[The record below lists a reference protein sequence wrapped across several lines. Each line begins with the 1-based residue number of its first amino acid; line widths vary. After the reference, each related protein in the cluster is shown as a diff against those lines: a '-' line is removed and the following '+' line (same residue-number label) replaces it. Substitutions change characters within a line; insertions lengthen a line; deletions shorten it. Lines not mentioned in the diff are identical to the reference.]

1 MRKNI
6 KNKTITPFA
15 HKAVLI
21 PLGLFL
27 AVIILEVGLRLGGFI
42 FLSLQEHRNKVSIQR
57 KDTYRIMCLG
67 ESTTAGQYP
76 IFLQE
81 ELDKY
86 NTGIEFS
93 VIDKGVVGVDTSFIL
108 DKLVSNIDTYN
119 PDMVITMMGSN
130 DIKYPHIPYGV
141 ITTEDEQ
148 PFLNSI
154 RIYKLARLLWRDI
167 VVMVRKQNTAKDKV
181 QTSFKKNTSQK
192 QEPAN
197 QPAESGPQKNS
208 AHIEQGLF
216 YQDKGQLVQAED
228 SFKKAIELNPNSD
241 QAYSEL
247 GWFYRKQNKPIKAED
262 LFKKAISLNP
272 KNDSA
277 YNGLGQL
284 YREQNKLTEAEDS
297 FKKAIEINPN
307 SDWICMELGWLY
319 QSQSKFIQTE
329 NLFKKAIQINPQND
343 QAYGELGQLYQD
355 WHKDI
360 KAEDSYKKAISLNAK
375 NYKASVMLAIL
386 YQNQGKFTQCEDL
399 LKTAILIKPE
409 NDYAYTELGRVYQS
423 WGKYIEAEDLYKK
436 AIELKPN
443 SDWAYSELGWF
454 YQSQGKFT
462 QVEDLFKKAISLNLK
477 NDSAYTGLGQLY
489 REQNKLIEA
498 EDSYKKAIQLN
509 PQNDWAYASLES
521 IYMETGD
528 LELARQYGK
537 KANELRL
544 SYYAPT
550 SAGNYHKLKDTLDK
564 RGITYVCVQYPVRG
578 IEPLKKIFQGDE
590 EGIIFVD
597 NERIFKDA
605 LIQGEYTDYFID
617 SFGGDFGHCT
627 DKGNRLLA
635 ENIANTISKE
645 VFGR

>member
-1 MRKNI
+1 LSKNI
-6 KNKTITPFA
+6 KNKTIAPFA
-15 HKAVLI
+15 HKAILI
-21 PLGLFL
+21 TLGLFFT
-27 AVIILEVGLRLGGFI
+27 VIILEAGLRLGGFI
-42 FLSLQEHRNKVSIQR
+42 FLSLQEHRNKASIQR
-57 KDTYRIMCLG
+57 KGTYRIMCLG

-76 IFLQE
+76 VFLQE
-81 ELDKY
+81 ELDKH

-93 VIDKGVVGVDTSFIL
+93 VIDKGVIGIDTAFIL

-130 DIKYPHIPYGV
+130 DLKYPHIPYGV
-141 ITTEDEQ
+141 ITAEDKQ

-154 RIYKLARLLWRDI
+154 RIYKLARLIWRDI
-167 VVMVRKQNTAKDKV
+167 VITVRKLNIGKDKV
-181 QTSFKKNTSQK
+181 QASFKKNTSQK

-197 QPAESGPQKNS
+197 QPLKLGRQKNS
-208 AHIEQGLF
+208 AYVEQGLF

-241 QAYSEL
+241 WVYMEL
-247 GWFYRKQNKPIKAED
+247 GWFYQSQGKFTQAED
-262 LFKKAISLNP
+262 LFKQVI
-272 KNDSA
+272 
-277 YNGLGQL
+277 QL
-284 YREQNKLTEAEDS
+284 
-297 FKKAIEINPN
+297 
-307 SDWICMELGWLY
+307 
-319 QSQSKFIQTE
+319 
-329 NLFKKAIQINPQND
+329 NPQND

-355 WHKDI
+355 RDKYI
-360 KAEDSYKKAISLNAK
+360 EAEDLYKKAISLNAK

-386 YQNQGKFTQCEDL
+386 YQNQSKFTQAEDL

-635 ENIANTISKE
+635 ENIANTILKE
-645 VFGR
+645 VFDR

>member
-1 MRKNI
+1 LRKNI

-277 YNGLGQL
+277 YTGLGLL
-284 YREQNKLTEAEDS
+284 YREQNKPIKAEDSFKKVIELNPNNDWVYAELGLCYRSQGKFTQAEDS
-297 FKKAIEINPN
+297 FKKAIE
-307 SDWICMELGWLY
+307 L
-319 QSQSKFIQTE
+319 
-329 NLFKKAIQINPQND
+329 NPQND
-343 QAYGELGQLYQD
+343 WVYKNSVCVDQGLFYHAKGQLVQ
-355 WHKDI
+355 
-360 KAEDSYKKAISLNAK
+360 AEDS
-375 NYKASVMLAIL
+375 
-386 YQNQGKFTQCEDL
+386 F
-399 LKTAILIKPE
+399 
-409 NDYAYTELGRVYQS
+409 
-423 WGKYIEAEDLYKK
+423 KK
-436 AIELKPN
+436 AIELNPH
-443 SDWAYSELGWF
+443 SDWERMELGWF
-454 YQSQGKFT
+454 YRSQGKFT
-462 QVEDLFKKAISLNLK
+462 QAEDLFKKAI
-477 NDSAYTGLGQLY
+477 
-489 REQNKLIEA
+489 E
-498 EDSYKKAIQLN
+498 LN

-528 LELARQYGK
+528 LELAKQYGQ
-537 KANELRL
+537 KASELRL
-544 SYYAPT
+544 SYYVQT
-550 SAGNYHKLKDTLDK
+550 VAGNYHKLKDILDK
-564 RGITYVCVQYPVRG
+564 RGITYVCVQYPVRS
-578 IEPLKKIFQGDE
+578 IEPLKKIFHGDE
-590 EGIIFVD
+590 EVIIFVD
-597 NERIFKDA
+597 NEKIFKDA
-605 LIQGEYTDYFID
+605 LIQGKYTDYFID

-627 DKGNRLLA
+627 DKGNRLLVK
-635 ENIANTISKE
+635 NIANAILKE

>member
-93 VIDKGVVGVDTSFIL
+93 VIDKGVVAVDTSFIL

-228 SFKKAIELNPNSD
+228 SFKKAIEL
-241 QAYSEL
+241 
-247 GWFYRKQNKPIKAED
+247 
-262 LFKKAISLNP
+262 
-272 KNDSA
+272 
-277 YNGLGQL
+277 
-284 YREQNKLTEAEDS
+284 
-297 FKKAIEINPN
+297 
-307 SDWICMELGWLY
+307 
-319 QSQSKFIQTE
+319 
-329 NLFKKAIQINPQND
+329 
-343 QAYGELGQLYQD
+343 
-355 WHKDI
+355 
-360 KAEDSYKKAISLNAK
+360 
-375 NYKASVMLAIL
+375 
-386 YQNQGKFTQCEDL
+386 
-399 LKTAILIKPE
+399 
-409 NDYAYTELGRVYQS
+409 
-423 WGKYIEAEDLYKK
+423 
-436 AIELKPN
+436 KPN

-454 YQSQGKFT
+454 YRSQGKFT
-462 QVEDLFKKAISLNLK
+462 QAEDLFKKAI
-477 NDSAYTGLGQLY
+477 
-489 REQNKLIEA
+489 E
-498 EDSYKKAIQLN
+498 LN

-528 LELARQYGK
+528 LELAKQYGQ
-537 KANELRL
+537 KASELRL
-544 SYYAPT
+544 SYYVQT
-550 SAGNYHKLKDTLDK
+550 VAGNYHKLKDILDK
-564 RGITYVCVQYPVRG
+564 RGITYVCVQYPVRS
-578 IEPLKKIFQGDE
+578 IEPLKKIFHGDE
-590 EGIIFVD
+590 EVIIFVD
-597 NERIFKDA
+597 NEKIFKDA
-605 LIQGEYTDYFID
+605 LIQGKYTDYFID

-627 DKGNRLLA
+627 DKGNRLLVK
-635 ENIANTISKE
+635 NIANAILKE

>member
-277 YNGLGQL
+277 YTGLGLL
-284 YREQNKLTEAEDS
+284 YREQNKPIKAEDSFKKVIELNPNNDWVYAELGLCYRSQGKFTQAEDS
-297 FKKAIEINPN
+297 FKKAIE
-307 SDWICMELGWLY
+307 L
-319 QSQSKFIQTE
+319 
-329 NLFKKAIQINPQND
+329 NPQND
-343 QAYGELGQLYQD
+343 WVYKNSVCVDQGLFYHAKGQLVQ
-355 WHKDI
+355 
-360 KAEDSYKKAISLNAK
+360 AEDS
-375 NYKASVMLAIL
+375 
-386 YQNQGKFTQCEDL
+386 F
-399 LKTAILIKPE
+399 
-409 NDYAYTELGRVYQS
+409 
-423 WGKYIEAEDLYKK
+423 KK
-436 AIELKPN
+436 AIELNPH
-443 SDWAYSELGWF
+443 SDWERMELGWF
-454 YQSQGKFT
+454 YRSQGKFT
-462 QVEDLFKKAISLNLK
+462 QAEDLFKKAI
-477 NDSAYTGLGQLY
+477 
-489 REQNKLIEA
+489 E
-498 EDSYKKAIQLN
+498 LN

-528 LELARQYGK
+528 LELAKQYGQ
-537 KANELRL
+537 KASELRL
-544 SYYAPT
+544 SYYVQT
-550 SAGNYHKLKDTLDK
+550 VAGNYHKLKDILDK
-564 RGITYVCVQYPVRG
+564 RGITYVCVQYPVRS
-578 IEPLKKIFQGDE
+578 IEPLKKIFHGDE
-590 EGIIFVD
+590 EVIIFVD
-597 NERIFKDA
+597 NEKIFKDA
-605 LIQGEYTDYFID
+605 LIQGKYTDYFID

-627 DKGNRLLA
+627 DKGNRLLVK
-635 ENIANTISKE
+635 NIANAILKE

>member
-1 MRKNI
+1 LRKNI

-228 SFKKAIELNPNSD
+228 SFKKAIELNPHSD
-241 QAYSEL
+241 WERMEL
-247 GWFYRKQNKPIKAED
+247 GWFYRSQGKFTQAED
-262 LFKKAISLNP
+262 LFKKAI
-272 KNDSA
+272 
-277 YNGLGQL
+277 
-284 YREQNKLTEAEDS
+284 E
-297 FKKAIEINPN
+297 
-307 SDWICMELGWLY
+307 
-319 QSQSKFIQTE
+319 
-329 NLFKKAIQINPQND
+329 
-343 QAYGELGQLYQD
+343 
-355 WHKDI
+355 
-360 KAEDSYKKAISLNAK
+360 
-375 NYKASVMLAIL
+375 
-386 YQNQGKFTQCEDL
+386 
-399 LKTAILIKPE
+399 
-409 NDYAYTELGRVYQS
+409 
-423 WGKYIEAEDLYKK
+423 
-436 AIELKPN
+436 
-443 SDWAYSELGWF
+443 
-454 YQSQGKFT
+454 
-462 QVEDLFKKAISLNLK
+462 
-477 NDSAYTGLGQLY
+477 
-489 REQNKLIEA
+489 
-498 EDSYKKAIQLN
+498 LN

-528 LELARQYGK
+528 LELAKQYGQ
-537 KANELRL
+537 KASELRL
-544 SYYAPT
+544 SYYVQT
-550 SAGNYHKLKDTLDK
+550 VAGNYHKLKDILDK
-564 RGITYVCVQYPVRG
+564 RGITYVCVQYPVRS
-578 IEPLKKIFQGDE
+578 IEPLKKIFHGDE
-590 EGIIFVD
+590 EVIIFVD
-597 NERIFKDA
+597 NEKIFKDA
-605 LIQGEYTDYFID
+605 LIQGKYTDYFID

-627 DKGNRLLA
+627 DKGNRLLVK
-635 ENIANTISKE
+635 NIANAILKE

>member
-1 MRKNI
+1 
-6 KNKTITPFA
+6 
-15 HKAVLI
+15 
-21 PLGLFL
+21 
-27 AVIILEVGLRLGGFI
+27 
-42 FLSLQEHRNKVSIQR
+42 
-57 KDTYRIMCLG
+57 MCLG

-277 YNGLGQL
+277 YTGLGLL
-284 YREQNKLTEAEDS
+284 YREQNKPIKAEDSFKKVIELNPNNDWVYAELGLCYRSQGKFTQAEDS
-297 FKKAIEINPN
+297 FKKAIE
-307 SDWICMELGWLY
+307 L
-319 QSQSKFIQTE
+319 
-329 NLFKKAIQINPQND
+329 NPQND
-343 QAYGELGQLYQD
+343 WVYKNSVCVDQGLFYHAKGQLVQ
-355 WHKDI
+355 
-360 KAEDSYKKAISLNAK
+360 AEDS
-375 NYKASVMLAIL
+375 
-386 YQNQGKFTQCEDL
+386 F
-399 LKTAILIKPE
+399 
-409 NDYAYTELGRVYQS
+409 
-423 WGKYIEAEDLYKK
+423 KK
-436 AIELKPN
+436 AIELNPH
-443 SDWAYSELGWF
+443 SDWERMELGWF
-454 YQSQGKFT
+454 YRSQGKFT
-462 QVEDLFKKAISLNLK
+462 QAEDLFKKAI
-477 NDSAYTGLGQLY
+477 
-489 REQNKLIEA
+489 E
-498 EDSYKKAIQLN
+498 LN

-528 LELARQYGK
+528 LELAKQYGQ
-537 KANELRL
+537 KASELRL
-544 SYYAPT
+544 SYYVQT
-550 SAGNYHKLKDTLDK
+550 VAGNYHKLKDILDK
-564 RGITYVCVQYPVRG
+564 RGITYVCVQYPVRS
-578 IEPLKKIFQGDE
+578 IEPLKKIFHGDE
-590 EGIIFVD
+590 EVIIFVD
-597 NERIFKDA
+597 NEKIFKDA
-605 LIQGEYTDYFID
+605 LIQGKYTDYFID

-627 DKGNRLLA
+627 DKGNRLLVK
-635 ENIANTISKE
+635 NIANAILKE